1 MTSNISKG
9 LNAQGEK
16 RIHSLSRRRLL
27 ALLGSLT
34 SAAALPAQLMAANSD
49 NTSKLGLLIPPA
61 NGTLPGEAASMYSG
75 SMEYLIESLGL
86 ESMTPDGYDAVL
98 DRIAPKAELL
108 AQRGAQGILLMGT
121 SLSFYKGQAFNE
133 QLTQSLI
140 SATGLPSMTM
150 STAVTEGLRAV
161 GGNRLVAA
169 TAYNDEVNKRLQ
181 NFLTEHGFDVSVVKG
196 LEIEAIG
203 DLNSVTPVQLIT
215 FCSDVAGMATD
226 ADAMLVSCGG
236 LPTLEILAP
245 VEARTGIPAVSSTPH
260 ALWAGARLL
269 GVDSR
274 IPGHGQLLSIQ

>member
-1 MTSNISKG
+1 MMPNTMHD
-9 LNAQGEK
+9 
-16 RIHSLSRRRLL
+16 RTRRHLL
-27 ALLGSLT
+27 ALLGGLS
-34 SAAALPAQLMAANSD
+34 SAAILPSPLLAANAG
-49 NTSKLGLLIPPA
+49 NISKLGLLIPPA

-75 SMEYLIESLGL
+75 SMEFLIESLGL

-98 DRIAPKAELL
+98 DRIAPQAELL

-133 QLTQSLI
+133 QLTQSLV

-150 STAVTEGLRAV
+150 STAVIEGLRAV
-161 GGNRLVAA
+161 GGKRLVAA
-169 TAYNDEVNKRLQ
+169 TAYNDEVHGRLEA
-181 NFLTEHGFDVSVVKG
+181 FLIEHGFQVPVVKG

-203 DLNSVTPVQLIT
+203 DLNSVTPQQLIR
-215 FCSDVAGMATD
+215 FCSDVAAMASD
-226 ADAMLVSCGG
+226 ADAMLISCGG

-245 VEARTGIPAVSSTPH
+245 VESRTGIPAVTSTPH

-274 IPGHGQLLSIQ
+274 MPGYGQLLSI

>member
-1 MTSNISKG
+1 MKPDIK
-9 LNAQGEK
+9 
-16 RIHSLSRRRLL
+16 HSPTRRS
-27 ALLGSLT
+27 LLGLVSSMV
-34 SAAALPAQLMAANSD
+34 SAAVLPAQLLAANAG
-49 NTSKLGLLIPPA
+49 NISKLGLLIPPA

-108 AQRGAQGILLMGT
+108 AERGAQGILLMGT
-121 SLSFYKGQAFNE
+121 SLSFYKGQTFNE
-133 QLTQSLI
+133 KLTQNLI

-150 STAVTEGLRAV
+150 STAIIEGLRAV
-161 GGNRLVAA
+161 GGTQLAAA
-169 TAYNDEVNKRLQ
+169 TAYNDVVNNRLQ
-181 NFLTEHGFDVSVVKG
+181 TFLMENGFAVSVVKG

-203 DLNSVTPVQLIT
+203 DLTSVTPDALIA
-215 FCSDVAGMATD
+215 FCSDVAARAPD

-236 LPTLEILAP
+236 LPTLEILGP
-245 VEARTGIPAVSSTPH
+245 VESRIGIPAVSSTPH

-274 IPGHGQLLSIQ
+274 IPNHGQLLST